1 MRAGVG
7 EGWMGV
13 WKGLWAPLSEVASGD
28 FTRIEPVLTLCLAM
42 TINETDNPQQW
53 LVPKAGVSSFLPSF
67 HLPTRWLG
75 GGGYPGRKLTGRSE
89 LRSFWTRL

>member
-1 MRAGVG
+1 
-7 EGWMGV
+7 MGV

-53 LVPKAGVSSFLPSF
+53 LIPKAGVSSFLPSIF
-67 HLPTRWLG
+67 QPDGWEEGVTQAESSQAGLN
-75 GGGYPGRKLTGRSE
+75 
-89 LRSFWTRL
+89 